1 MDITDSLRS
10 MRLREQYMEH
20 AVLRALQ
27 AGPHFALEI
36 ASSLG
41 ADQQEVADAVARC
54 HNGALIVLTRSDGPY
69 SLA

>member
-1 MDITDSLRS
+1 MDIIGSLRS
-10 MRLREQYMEH
+10 MRLREQDMEH

-27 AGPHFALEI
+27 AGPLFALEI

-41 ADQQEVADAVARC
+41 ADQREVADAVMRC
-54 HNGALIVLTRSDGPY
+54 HNGGLIVLTKTDGPY